1 MESQLNKNQI
11 ASIVYHNIFAYP
23 LNSNDLNK
31 WATTSVHAN
40 KILKRKKYKISKYK
54 NYYFLA
60 NQKHLVAAR
69 LNNEKES
76 IKKIEIAKRG
86 VDIISQISSVLF
98 VGITGSVAMQNANN
112 DSDIDLMIITKKGTL
127 WTTRFLV
134 YLKLRNSKLKIRKP
148 NLLDEKDKLCINL
161 WLDETSLE
169 IQNKNIYTA
178 HEIAQIIPLF
188 QKDKIYEKLLIKNT
202 WILDFWPNSVKIGS
216 IASKA
221 TPKKPNL
228 VYQILELIAFQAQ
241 KVYMSGKHTREI
253 IKPNMAFFHPK
264 DWSKKVKNKL
274 KFHL

>member
-11 ASIVYHNIFAYP
+11 ASIVYHNIFGYP
-23 LNSNDLNK
+23 LTSKDLVK
-31 WATTSVHAN
+31 WSISSLHSIE
-40 KILKRKKYKISKYK
+40 ILKNHKHKISKHK
-54 NYYFLA
+54 NYYFLD
-60 NQKHLVAAR
+60 NQNHLVAAR

-86 VDIISQISSVLF
+86 VGIISQISSVLF

-112 DSDIDLMIITKKGTL
+112 QSDIDLMIITKKGTL

-134 YLKLRNSKLKIRKP
+134 YLKLINSKLKIRKP

-188 QKDKIYEKLLIKNT
+188 QKDKIFEKLLIKNK
-202 WILDFWPNSVKIGS
+202 WILEFWPNSVKIGN
-216 IASKA
+216 IISKA

-228 VYQILELIAFQAQ
+228 VHQILELIAFQAQ
-241 KVYMSGKHTREI
+241 KAYMSGKHTREI
-253 IKPNMAFFHPK
+253 ITPNMAFFHPK